1 MSNQYT
7 RSGDSLDMG
16 TQFQMD
22 ELNSKNGK
30 DGPDPQRY
38 ILIVE
43 ENGDMRDFLRRVLA
57 RRGYGHLE
65 AADGIEGIEIAH
77 RDHPD
82 LILMDMSLPELD
94 GFEATRRLK
103 ADKTTQHVPIIAV
116 TAHAR
121 PADEKRALEAGCDA
135 YLSKPYSLREFIVVV
150 QKFLPS
156 PVAIG

>member
-1 MSNQYT
+1 ME
-7 RSGDSLDMG
+7 

-22 ELNSKNGK
+22 ELDSKNGK
-30 DGPDPQRY
+30 DDPDLQRR

-43 ENGDMRDFLRRVLA
+43 DNSDMRDFLRRVLA
-57 RRGYGHLE
+57 RHGYAHLE
-65 AADGIEGIEIAH
+65 AADGVEGMEIAR

-103 ADKTTQHVPIIAV
+103 ADETTQHVPIIAV

-121 PADEKRALEAGCDA
+121 PVDERRALEAGCDA
-135 YLSKPYSLREFIVVV
+135 YLSKPYSLREFLDVV
-150 QKFLPS
+150 QEFLPI
-156 PVAIG
+156 PVATG

>member
-1 MSNQYT
+1 ME
-7 RSGDSLDMG
+7 

-30 DGPDPQRY
+30 DDPDLQRR

-43 ENGDMRDFLRRVLA
+43 DNSDMRDFLRRVLA
-57 RRGYGHLE
+57 RHGYAHLE
-65 AADGIEGIEIAH
+65 AADGVEGIEIAR

-103 ADKTTQHVPIIAV
+103 ADETTQHVPIIAV

-121 PADEKRALEAGCDA
+121 PVDERRALEAGCDA
-135 YLSKPYSLREFIVVV
+135 YLSKPYSLREFLNVV
-150 QKFLPS
+150 QEFLPI
-156 PVAIG
+156 PVATG

>member
-1 MSNQYT
+1 
-7 RSGDSLDMG
+7 MG
-16 TQFQMD
+16 TQFQID
-22 ELNSKNGK
+22 KSNPENGR
-30 DGPDPQRY
+30 DAPDLQRR

-43 ENGDMRDFLRRVLA
+43 DNGDMRDFLRRVLA
-57 RRGYGHLE
+57 CHGYAHLE
-65 AADGIEGIEIAH
+65 AADGIEGMEIAQ

-103 ADKTTQHVPIIAV
+103 ADKETQHVPIIAV
-116 TAHAR
+116 TAHAC

-135 YLSKPYSLREFIVVV
+135 YLSKPYSLREFLDIV

>member
-1 MSNQYT
+1 
-7 RSGDSLDMG
+7 MG
-16 TQFQMD
+16 TQSQMD

-30 DGPDPQRY
+30 NGPDPQRC

-43 ENGDMRDFLRRVLA
+43 DNGDMRDFLRRVLT
-57 RRGYGHLE
+57 RHGYGHLE

-103 ADKTTQHVPIIAV
+103 ADKATQHVPIIAV

-135 YLSKPYSLREFIVVV
+135 YLSKPYSLREFIDAV

>member
-1 MSNQYT
+1 
-7 RSGDSLDMG
+7 MG
-16 TQFQMD
+16 TLFQMD
-22 ELNSKNGK
+22 KPNPENGI
-30 DGPDPQRY
+30 DGPDLQLR

-43 ENGDMRDFLRRVLA
+43 DNGDMRDFLRRVLA
-57 RRGYGHLE
+57 RHGYGHLE
-65 AADGIEGIEIAH
+65 AADGIEGMEIAQ

-103 ADKTTQHVPIIAV
+103 ANKETQHIPIIAV

-121 PADEKRALEAGCDA
+121 PSDERRALEAGCDA
-135 YLSKPYSLREFIVVV
+135 YLSKPYSLREFLDIV

>member
-1 MSNQYT
+1 
-7 RSGDSLDMG
+7 MG
-16 TQFQMD
+16 NQFQMD
-22 ELNSKNGK
+22 KPNLENNR
-30 DGPDPQRY
+30 DVPDQQRR

-43 ENGDMRDFLRRVLA
+43 DNGDMRDFLRRVLA
-57 RRGYGHLE
+57 RHGYAHLE
-65 AADGIEGIEIAH
+65 AADGVEGMEIAH

-121 PADEKRALEAGCDA
+121 PVDERRALEAGCDA
-135 YLSKPYSLREFIVVV
+135 YLSKPYSLREFLNII
-150 QKFLPS
+150 QEFLPI
-156 PVAIG
+156 PVATG

>member
-1 MSNQYT
+1 
-7 RSGDSLDMG
+7 MG
-16 TQFQMD
+16 NQFQIGGFKPD
-22 ELNSKNGK
+22 NGREVA
-30 DGPDPQRY
+30 GVQRR

-43 ENGDMRDFLRRVLA
+43 DNGDMRDFLRRVLE
-57 RRGYGHLE
+57 RHGYAHLE
-65 AADGIEGIEIAH
+65 AADGLEGMEIAQ

-103 ADKTTQHVPIIAV
+103 ADPNVQHIPIVAV

-135 YLSKPYSLREFIVVV
+135 YLSKPYSLREFLDAV
-150 QKFLPS
+150 QRFLPS
-156 PVAIG
+156 SVGTE

>member
-1 MSNQYT
+1 
-7 RSGDSLDMG
+7 MG

-30 DGPDPQRY
+30 DGPDPQRC

-43 ENGDMRDFLRRVLA
+43 DNGDMRDFLRRVLA
-57 RRGYGHLE
+57 RHGYGHLE

-135 YLSKPYSLREFIVVV
+135 YLSKPYSLREFIDVV

>member
-1 MSNQYT
+1 
-7 RSGDSLDMG
+7 MG
-16 TQFQMD
+16 NQFQIHS
-22 ELNSKNGK
+22 SK
-30 DGPDPQRY
+30 PDNDRNVAGLQRR

-43 ENGDMRDFLRRVLA
+43 DNSDMRDFLRRVLA
-57 RRGYGHLE
+57 RHGYAHLE
-65 AADGIEGIEIAH
+65 AADGSEGMEIAQQ
-77 RDHPD
+77 DHPD

-103 ADKTTQHVPIIAV
+103 ANKETQHVPIIAV

-121 PADEKRALEAGCDA
+121 PSDEKRALEAGCDA
-135 YLSKPYSLREFIVVV
+135 YLSKPYSLREFLDIV

>member
-1 MSNQYT
+1 ME
-7 RSGDSLDMG
+7 

-22 ELNSKNGK
+22 ELNSKNSK
-30 DGPDPQRY
+30 DDPDLQRR

-43 ENGDMRDFLRRVLA
+43 DNSDMRDFLRRVLA
-57 RRGYGHLE
+57 RHGYAHLE
-65 AADGIEGIEIAH
+65 AADGIEGMEIAR

-103 ADKTTQHVPIIAV
+103 ADETTQHVPIIAV

-121 PADEKRALEAGCDA
+121 PVDERRALEAGCDA
-135 YLSKPYSLREFIVVV
+135 YLSKPYSLREFLNVV
-150 QKFLPS
+150 QEFLPI
-156 PVAIG
+156 PVATG

>member
-1 MSNQYT
+1 ME
-7 RSGDSLDMG
+7 

-30 DGPDPQRY
+30 DDPDLQRR

-43 ENGDMRDFLRRVLA
+43 DNSDMRDFLRRVLA
-57 RRGYGHLE
+57 RHGYAHLE
-65 AADGIEGIEIAH
+65 AADGVEGMEIAR

-103 ADKTTQHVPIIAV
+103 ADETTQHVPIIAV

-121 PADEKRALEAGCDA
+121 PVDERRALEAGCDA
-135 YLSKPYSLREFIVVV
+135 YLSKPYSLREFLNVV
-150 QKFLPS
+150 QEFLPI
-156 PVAIG
+156 PVATG

>member
-1 MSNQYT
+1 ME
-7 RSGDSLDMG
+7 
-16 TQFQMD
+16 TQFQID
-22 ELNSKNGK
+22 SSKPDNGR
-30 DGPDPQRY
+30 DVAGVRRR

-43 ENGDMRDFLRRVLA
+43 DNGDMRDFLRRVLA
-57 RRGYGHLE
+57 RHGYAHLE
-65 AADGIEGIEIAH
+65 AADGIEGMEIAQ

-103 ADKTTQHVPIIAV
+103 ANPNVQHIPIVAV

-135 YLSKPYSLREFIVVV
+135 YLSKPYSLREFLDAV
-150 QKFLPS
+150 QRFLPS
-156 PVAIG
+156 SEETG

>member
-1 MSNQYT
+1 ME
-7 RSGDSLDMG
+7 

-30 DGPDPQRY
+30 DDPDLQRR

-43 ENGDMRDFLRRVLA
+43 DNSDMRDFLRRVLA
-57 RRGYGHLE
+57 RHGYAHLE
-65 AADGIEGIEIAH
+65 AADGIEGMEIAR

-103 ADKTTQHVPIIAV
+103 ADETTQHVPIIAV

-121 PADEKRALEAGCDA
+121 PVDERRALEAGCDA
-135 YLSKPYSLREFIVVV
+135 YLSKPYSLREFLNVV
-150 QKFLPS
+150 QEFLPI
-156 PVAIG
+156 PVATG